1 MFAQDVPTMSFSL
14 DDPPNSRLFVVAGRN
29 TSSDFLRSVFE
40 QYGQVSFV
48 KYLRDKGV
56 AYVKYDRASSA
67 ALAIENLH
75 EVTLNEGLG
84 PRLKVML
91 AESPHSRTLP
101 ALHIRRSEEDAPL
114 DPDNTPPRSR
124 LFLVVPKNADGS
136 IIEAEMSRF
145 AGMQYCKTDLVASK
159 GIAFVKYAT
168 SSAACM
174 AMETVQMAGMVA
186 GYKVKIM
193 LAEPKTRRADPTQAF
208 LQGLP
213 GSHSIGPGLL
223 PGAFGGAG
231 AGGPLIPSLSHGLL
245 GPAMG
250 LQDFSSLGSLGGV
263 SGFGHGGGMTSLG
276 PPLGGGGMRGGHGG
290 GSHLDMGSLDGPQGL
305 GNGGFGS
312 LGNLNGSSNDYSK
325 LGGGGFG
332 GGGGLGLSSPML
344 SAAGLLGSYQQQ
356 QQQQHQQPQPQ
367 QQQQQQHYSADNGVG
382 LPNSRLFIVVHKS
395 AAEEALSALFRC
407 YPGMEY
413 LDLKRDRVTGRSKGY
428 AYVNY
433 ITPAAAGAA
442 QAQLNGIEYPPGT
455 GSRLKVLFAEPLS
468 SMPRPR
474 SGDGVS
480 DSGVV
485 FSGSGGPGSA
495 VGGTTL
501 LGSSSNDT
509 GATSF
514 HLSSPN
520 SRDSVGGG
528 GNGGNGGLPG
538 ALGQAALASAA
549 AQQAQQQLS
558 ARTDLSSA
566 SHDSIISPRSSPLRL
581 SGNAAGGVGGD
592 LAANLGGLT
601 LRDALTGGIGN
612 GSIGGLGGGVFPG
625 VGVGGRNSPPAPLSH
640 ASQGALSEATS
651 GGNGSTGDHS
661 SWRENSPDQFNNGS
675 TGTSVGPSP
684 NKTTSPIHLPP
695 LPSFDDATVVYS
707 ALTRP
712 LPDYALTHVFEQCGH
727 VEFIRVLP
735 DERVA
740 LIKYTSPEA
749 AAAAVG
755 SLNGV
760 EVLGEVLQVRSSPP
774 LSFRD
779 RHAEVESA
787 S

>member
-1 MFAQDVPTMSFSL
+1 
-14 DDPPNSRLFVVAGRN
+14 
-29 TSSDFLRSVFE
+29 
-40 QYGQVSFV
+40 
-48 KYLRDKGV
+48 
-56 AYVKYDRASSA
+56 
-67 ALAIENLH
+67 
-75 EVTLNEGLG
+75 
-84 PRLKVML
+84 
-91 AESPHSRTLP
+91 
-101 ALHIRRSEEDAPL
+101 
-114 DPDNTPPRSR
+114 
-124 LFLVVPKNADGS
+124 
-136 IIEAEMSRF
+136 MSRF

-193 LAEPKTRRADPTQAF
+193 LAEPKTRRTDPTQAF

-213 GSHSIGPGLL
+213 GLQHGLL

-231 AGGPLIPSLSHGLL
+231 AGGPLMPPLSPHGLL

-250 LQDFSSLGSLGGV
+250 LQDFGSLGSLGGV
-263 SGFGHGGGMTSLG
+263 GSFGHGGGMGSLGGHTSLG
-276 PPLGGGGMRGGHGG
+276 SGMRSAHSG
-290 GSHLDMGSLDGPQGL
+290 GSHLDMGSLDGQHGL

-312 LGNLNGSSNDYSK
+312 LGNLNAPTSDYSK
-325 LGGGGFG
+325 LGGGGS
-332 GGGGLGLSSPML
+332 LGLSSNSML
-344 SAAGLLGSYQQQ
+344 SGTGLLGSHVPYQQQEQQ
-356 QQQQHQQPQPQ
+356 QQQQHQQ
-367 QQQQQQHYSADNGVG
+367 YTTDSVG

-395 AAEEALSALFRC
+395 AGEEALSALFRC

-433 ITPAAAGAA
+433 TTPAAAGAA

-455 GSRLKVLFAEPLS
+455 GSRLKVLFAEPLG
-468 SMPRPR
+468 SMSRPR
-474 SGDGVS
+474 SGDTVS
-480 DSGVV
+480 DSGGV
-485 FSGSGGPGSA
+485 FSAGGG
-495 VGGTTL
+495 VGTP
-501 LGSSSNDT
+501 SNDT

-514 HLSSPN
+514 HMSSPT
-520 SRDSVGGG
+520 SRDSIGGGSGGG
-528 GNGGNGGLPG
+528 GVGLPG
-538 ALGQAALASAA
+538 GFGQAALASAA

-581 SGNAAGGVGGD
+581 SGNTGGGGGDIAAG
-592 LAANLGGLT
+592 LGSLT
-601 LRDALTGGIGN
+601 LRDALNGGIGN
-612 GSIGGLGGGVFPG
+612 GSLGGLGGVFPSTG
-625 VGVGGRNSPPAPLSH
+625 AAAGGRTSPPALLGSH

-651 GGNGSTGDHS
+651 GGNGSAGDHV
-661 SWRENSPDQFNNGS
+661 SWRENSPDQFNNTTAGS
-675 TGTSVGPSP
+675 TGTSAGPSP
-684 NKTTSPIHLPP
+684 NKTTSPLHLPP
-695 LPSFDDATVVYS
+695 LPSIDDNTVVYS
-707 ALTRP
+707 SLNRP
-712 LPDYALTHVFEQCGH
+712 LPDYALTHVFQQCGP
-727 VEFIRVLP
+727 VEFVRVLP

-740 LIKYTSPEA
+740 LIKYASAEA

-779 RHAEVESA
+779 RYSTEVGSA

>member
-1 MFAQDVPTMSFSL
+1 
-14 DDPPNSRLFVVAGRN
+14 
-29 TSSDFLRSVFE
+29 
-40 QYGQVSFV
+40 
-48 KYLRDKGV
+48 
-56 AYVKYDRASSA
+56 
-67 ALAIENLH
+67 
-75 EVTLNEGLG
+75 
-84 PRLKVML
+84 
-91 AESPHSRTLP
+91 
-101 ALHIRRSEEDAPL
+101 
-114 DPDNTPPRSR
+114 
-124 LFLVVPKNADGS
+124 
-136 IIEAEMSRF
+136 MSRF

-174 AMETVQMAGMVA
+174 AMETVQMAGIVA
-186 GYKVKIM
+186 GYKVKVM

-213 GSHSIGPGLL
+213 NGHNVGPGLL
-223 PGAFGGAG
+223 PGAFGNAG
-231 AGGPLIPSLSHGLL
+231 PGGPLMPSLSHGLL

-263 SGFGHGGGMTSLG
+263 GTFGHGGQMSSLN
-276 PPLGGGGMRGGHGG
+276 PPLGGGGGMRGGHGS
-290 GSHLDMGSLDGPQGL
+290 GSHLELGLSDGTQGL

-312 LGNLNGSSNDYSK
+312 LGNLNAPPNDYSK

-332 GGGGLGLSSPML
+332 GGGSLGLSSPML
-344 SAAGLLGSYQQQ
+344 SAAGLLGPYQQQ
-356 QQQQHQQPQPQ
+356 QQQQQQPQ
-367 QQQQQQHYSADNGVG
+367 QQQHQQEHYNTDNGVG
-382 LPNSRLFIVVHKS
+382 VPNSRLFIVVHKS

-433 ITPAAAGAA
+433 VTSAAAGAA

-455 GSRLKVLFAEPLS
+455 GSRLKVLFAEPLG

-474 SGDGVS
+474 SKDVVS
-480 DSGVV
+480 DNGVV
-485 FSGSGGPGSA
+485 FSGSSGPDSA

-514 HLSSPN
+514 HLSPPN

-528 GNGGNGGLPG
+528 GGGNGSLPE
-538 ALGQAALASAA
+538 ALGHAALASAA

-581 SGNAAGGVGGD
+581 SGNAGGGTGGD
-592 LAANLGGLT
+592 LATNLGSLT
-601 LRDALTGGIGN
+601 LRDAFTGGIGN
-612 GSIGGLGGGVFPG
+612 GSIGGLSGNVFSG
-625 VGVGGRNSPPAPLSH
+625 VGVGGHNSPPAPLSH
-640 ASQGALSEATS
+640 ASQGALSEGTS
-651 GGNGSTGDHS
+651 GGNGSAGDHG
-661 SWRENSPDQFNNGS
+661 SWRENSPDQYNNGS

-684 NKTTSPIHLPP
+684 SKTPSPLHLPP
-695 LPSFDDATVVYS
+695 LPPIDDATVVYF
-707 ALTRP
+707 ALNRP
-712 LPDYALTHVFEQCGH
+712 LPDYSLTHVFEQCGH

-740 LIKYTSPEA
+740 LIKYATAKS

-755 SLNGV
+755 SLNGI

-779 RHAEVESA
+779 RHAEVGSA

>member
-1 MFAQDVPTMSFSL
+1 
-14 DDPPNSRLFVVAGRN
+14 
-29 TSSDFLRSVFE
+29 
-40 QYGQVSFV
+40 
-48 KYLRDKGV
+48 
-56 AYVKYDRASSA
+56 
-67 ALAIENLH
+67 
-75 EVTLNEGLG
+75 
-84 PRLKVML
+84 
-91 AESPHSRTLP
+91 
-101 ALHIRRSEEDAPL
+101 
-114 DPDNTPPRSR
+114 
-124 LFLVVPKNADGS
+124 
-136 IIEAEMSRF
+136 MSRF

-174 AMETVQMAGMVA
+174 AMETVQMAGIVA

-193 LAEPKTRRADPTQAF
+193 LAEPKTRRTDPTQAF

-213 GSHSIGPGLL
+213 GNNIGPGIL

-245 GPAMG
+245 GPSMG
-250 LQDFSSLGSLGGV
+250 LQDFSSLNSLGSVGN
-263 SGFGHGGGMTSLG
+263 FGHGGGMTSLG
-276 PPLGGGGMRGGHGG
+276 GGDMRGGHGIA
-290 GSHLDMGSLDGPQGL
+290 SHLEMGSLDGPQGL

-312 LGNLNGSSNDYSK
+312 LGNLNAPPNDYSK

-344 SAAGLLGSYQQQ
+344 SAAGLLNPYQQ
-356 QQQQHQQPQPQ
+356 QPQ
-367 QQQQQQHYSADNGVG
+367 QQQQQQQYNTDSGVG

-433 ITPAAAGAA
+433 ITPAAAAAA

-455 GSRLKVLFAEPLS
+455 GSRLKVLFAEPLG

-474 SGDGVS
+474 SIDGVS
-480 DSGVV
+480 DSGIV
-485 FSGSGGPGSA
+485 FSGSSGPGSA

-501 LGSSSNDT
+501 LASSSNDT

-514 HLSSPN
+514 HLSPPN
-520 SRDSVGGG
+520 SRDSVGGSAS
-528 GNGGNGGLPG
+528 GNGGLPG

-581 SGNAAGGVGGD
+581 SGNAAGGTGGD
-592 LAANLGGLT
+592 LATNLGSLT

-612 GSIGGLGGGVFPG
+612 GSIGGLNGSGVFPG
-625 VGVGGRNSPPAPLSH
+625 VGGVGGHNNSPDPAPLSH
-640 ASQGALSEATS
+640 ASQGAFSEATS
-651 GGNGSTGDHS
+651 GGNGSAGDHG
-661 SWRENSPDQFNNGS
+661 SWRENSPDQYNNGS
-675 TGTSVGPSP
+675 AGTSVGPSP
-684 NKTTSPIHLPP
+684 NKTPSPLHLPP
-695 LPSFDDATVVYS
+695 LPSIDDATVVYF
-707 ALTRP
+707 ALNKP
-712 LPDYALTHVFEQCGH
+712 LPDYSLTHVFEQCGH

-740 LIKYTSPEA
+740 MIKYTSAEA

-755 SLNGV
+755 SLNGI

-779 RHAEVESA
+779 RHAEVGSA

>member
-1 MFAQDVPTMSFSL
+1 
-14 DDPPNSRLFVVAGRN
+14 
-29 TSSDFLRSVFE
+29 
-40 QYGQVSFV
+40 
-48 KYLRDKGV
+48 
-56 AYVKYDRASSA
+56 
-67 ALAIENLH
+67 
-75 EVTLNEGLG
+75 
-84 PRLKVML
+84 
-91 AESPHSRTLP
+91 
-101 ALHIRRSEEDAPL
+101 
-114 DPDNTPPRSR
+114 
-124 LFLVVPKNADGS
+124 
-136 IIEAEMSRF
+136 MSRF

-193 LAEPKTRRADPTQAF
+193 LAEPKTRRTDPTQAF

-213 GSHSIGPGLL
+213 GGAHGGIPGLL

-231 AGGPLIPSLSHGLL
+231 AGGPLMPSLSHGLL

-250 LQDFSSLGSLGGV
+250 LQDFSSLGSLGGGG
-263 SGFGHGGGMTSLG
+263 GFGHGGGMSSLG
-276 PPLGGGGMRGGHGG
+276 PPLGGGMNQGGMRAGGHGGG
-290 GSHLDMGSLDGPQGL
+290 GSHLDMGSLEGSQQVL

-312 LGNLNGSSNDYSK
+312 LGNLNAPPSDYSK
-325 LGGGGFG
+325 LGSGFG
-332 GGGGLGLSSPML
+332 GGGSGLGLTSPML
-344 SAAGLLGSYQQQ
+344 SAAGLLGPPAPYQPQLQQ
-356 QQQQHQQPQPQ
+356 HQQQHQQ
-367 QQQQQQHYSADNGVG
+367 YNSADSSVG

-433 ITPAAAGAA
+433 TTPAAAGAA

-455 GSRLKVLFAEPLS
+455 GSRLKVLFAEPLG

-474 SGDGVS
+474 SGDVVS
-480 DSGVV
+480 DSGV
-485 FSGSGGPGSA
+485 FHSGSGGGSGGPGSA

-501 LGSSSNDT
+501 LGTPSNDT

-528 GNGGNGGLPG
+528 GGGGHSGNNNLPG

-566 SHDSIISPRSSPLRL
+566 SHDSIIISPRSSPLRL
-581 SGNAAGGVGGD
+581 SGNTAGGGNDGLGGMVGGD
-592 LAANLGGLT
+592 LTAGLGGLT
-601 LRDALTGGIGN
+601 LRDALNGGIGN
-612 GSIGGLGGGVFPG
+612 GSIGGLGAFSVG
-625 VGVGGRNSPPAPLSH
+625 GVGGVGGGHNSPPSD
-640 ASQGALSEATS
+640 ETS
-651 GGNGSTGDHS
+651 GGNGSAGDHG
-661 SWRENSPDQFNNGS
+661 SWRESSPDLYNINNNS
-675 TGTSVGPSP
+675 TGTSAGPSP
-684 NKTTSPIHLPP
+684 AKTTSPLHLPP
-695 LPSFDDATVVYS
+695 LPSIDDATVVYS
-707 ALTRP
+707 ALSKP
-712 LPDYALTHVFEQCGH
+712 LPDYALTHVFKQCGN
-727 VEFIRVLP
+727 VEFVRVLP

-740 LIKYTSPEA
+740 LIKYSSAEA

-779 RHAEVESA
+779 RHAEVGSA